1 MSLDNKELILLSNQM
16 QGENL
21 LKKLVQ
27 QINKDANLSG
37 IDFNL
42 SESFTLTS
50 IANELNEL
58 ITDLIKNDFG
68 SYLNFLYRI
77 DISETDLIKI
87 QEAELKDLSK
97 KVTIL
102 ILKKEWQKVWFKNKS
117 R

>member
-1 MSLDNKELILLSNQM
+1 MPIENKELILLSNQIH
-16 QGENL
+16 GEGL
-21 LKKLVQ
+21 RTKLVP

-42 SESFTLTS
+42 NERYNLTS

-58 ITDLIKNDFG
+58 IIDLIKNNFD

-87 QEAELKDLSK
+87 RDTVLIDLSK

-102 ILKKEWQKVWFKNKS
+102 ILKKELQKVLFKNKN